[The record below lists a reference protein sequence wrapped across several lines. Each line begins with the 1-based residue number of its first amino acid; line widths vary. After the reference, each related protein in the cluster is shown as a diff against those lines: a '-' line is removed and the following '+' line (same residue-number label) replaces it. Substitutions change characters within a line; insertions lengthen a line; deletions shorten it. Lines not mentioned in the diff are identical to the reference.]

1 MSVFETLMIMFAFGT
16 FIISLIGLI
25 VKLTKK

>member
-16 FIISLIGLI
+16 FVISLIGLI

>member
-1 MSVFETLMIMFAFGT
+1 MSVFEALMIMFAFGT
-16 FIISLIGLI
+16 FIIGLIGLI